1 LAPVAPELKPAYLI
15 TGSDRPKVARAV
27 RRLRERMGADAAE
40 ILTATETSG
49 DEAVAACNAL
59 GLFGDGARLVV
70 VEDVE
75 RWRAA
80 DAKAIADYLANPAP
94 GTVLALVG
102 DGIKAD
108 SPLAKTCAK
117 AGEVL
122 RYDAPRKRDLP
133 GWVAEQFARRS
144 AHAEPEACRA
154 LAELVGD
161 DLDALALEVEK
172 LATWA
177 GGETIGTRDVEQLAV
192 ARAEASVFTLT
203 DAWGQRDVAGV
214 LRACDSLLERSSREL
229 TGIAGLL
236 ASHVAKVRACQ
247 ALAAEGVRPRDAAG
261 RLKMHPFAAEKAF
274 AHAASF
280 SVDELRAATVRLAA
294 LDAALKGRS
303 RLSGELELARALID
317 VTRAGREPAAA
328 PA

>member
-1 LAPVAPELKPAYLI
+1 LAPVAPDLKPVYLI

-27 RRLRERMGADAAE
+27 RRLRDRIGLDAAE
-40 ILTATETSG
+40 LLDAAEASG
-49 DEAVAACNAL
+49 DDAVAACNAL
-59 GLFGDGARLVV
+59 GLFGEGTRLVV
-70 VEDVE
+70 VEAVE

-80 DAKAIADYLANPAP
+80 DVKTVAEYLGSPSPA
-94 GTVLALVG
+94 TVLALVG
-102 DGIKAD
+102 EGVKAD
-108 SPLAKTCAK
+108 SPIAKACAK

-144 AHAEPEACRA
+144 ARAEADACRA

-161 DLDALALEVEK
+161 DLDALAVEVEK

-177 GGETIGTRDVEQLAV
+177 GGETIGVRDVELLAV
-192 ARAEASVFTLT
+192 PRAEASVFSLT
-203 DAWGQRDVAGV
+203 DAWGRRDIAAV
-214 LRACDSLLERSSREL
+214 LRACDSLLERSAREL

-236 ASHVAKVRACQ
+236 ASHVGKVRACQ
-247 ALAAEGVRPRDAAG
+247 ALAAEGLRPREAAQ

-274 AHAASF
+274 AHAANF
-280 SVDELRAATVRLAA
+280 GADELYAATVRLAA

-303 RLSGELELARALID
+303 RLSGELELARALVD
-317 VTRAGREPAAA
+317 VTRPSERHAVA
-328 PA
+328 